1 MYKSKLFLGVV
12 FLFFCNP
19 LVYAFDVIISET
31 EFRMLSD
38 NCKRFYSVTQIGRT
52 LGFTM
57 RFSATEHRETTA
69 DAERAGGAWHYCAGT
84 VYMSRAAVA
93 PTPDKKQYILNMALK
108 EISFSARKI
117 LEEHRMYGEVQ
128 LNQAKVT
135 FLLGQQD
142 ASKSLLQQ
150 LMQKNPDYIPARI
163 ELARQL
169 AKTNQL
175 QQAVDLLLAIDEKWR
190 EKSADLNYAL
200 GLYLFKLGK
209 FEQSYPYAKR
219 AYQLRY
225 PLPWLKN
232 QLKRKGFKF

>member
-1 MYKSKLFLGVV
+1 MFSRIAIFMFFLLIFSSKAMSF
-12 FLFFCNP
+12 N
-19 LVYAFDVIISET
+19 VIISES
-31 EFRMLSD
+31 EFMLLHND
-38 NCKRFYSVTQIGRT
+38 CKKFYSVSIVGRSLSHT
-52 LGFTM
+52 LK
-57 RFSATEHRETTA
+57 FSSSDLKSVMA
-69 DAERAGGAWHYCAGT
+69 DAENAGGAWHYCAGM

-93 PTPDKKQYILNMALK
+93 PTPDKKQYILNMALR

-117 LEEHRMYGEVQ
+117 FEDHRMYGEMQ

-150 LMQKNPDYIPARI
+150 LIQRNPDYIPARI

-209 FEQSYPYAKR
+209 FEQSFPYAKR
-219 AYQLRY
+219 AYELRY

-232 QLKRKGFKF
+232 QLQRKGFKF